1 MAAKQSHMTWLAPPP
16 PGGGRSA
23 RASWPGGGDGSA
35 ASEARLSPHPGLPP
49 AVRPSHCRGGWWC
62 PIARSTTT
70 EKSACA
76 QRLVSIIA
84 WAAAVFLASS
94 YATAQDWPTRLV
106 RIVVPAAAGGSSDA
120 AARLVTNHFQAVFRQ
135 PFIIENKPGN
145 GNAMGA
151 AFVAQAD
158 PDGYTLLV
166 SNSASNLTVP
176 LVARNAGYDP
186 VADFSHIVML
196 TSSPYVLAVYPRL
209 GVKSLADFVAKA
221 RVQKFSY
228 TAANRGGL
236 GNIGGE
242 YFQRLAG
249 FSMQHVPYRGGGPA
263 VADVNAGHVPAI
275 FLPVTTVGEH
285 VRSGALVPL
294 AITSQTRLRV
304 FPDVPTFAESGYPEL
319 VLASWFG
326 LSGPKKL
333 SPDIV
338 ARINREARA
347 FLKEPQM
354 RKLGDND
361 ASEPLDTDAAEFT
374 RYVAGEVARWGEV
387 VRALDIKGEE

>member
-1 MAAKQSHMTWLAPPP
+1 MMMWNAAPRLAAIVLTAAVLLPPP
-16 PGGGRSA
+16 P
-23 RASWPGGGDGSA
+23 AS
-35 ASEARLSPHPGLPP
+35 
-49 AVRPSHCRGGWWC
+49 
-62 PIARSTTT
+62 
-70 EKSACA
+70 
-76 QRLVSIIA
+76 
-84 WAAAVFLASS
+84 
-94 YATAQDWPTRLV
+94 AQDWPARLV

-196 TSSPYVLAVYPRL
+196 TSSPYVLAVYPGL

-221 RVQKFSY
+221 RAQKFSY

-285 VRSGALVPL
+285 VRRGALVRL

-304 FPDVPTFAESGYPEL
+304 
-319 VLASWFG
+319 
-326 LSGPKKL
+326 
-333 SPDIV
+333 
-338 ARINREARA
+338 
-347 FLKEPQM
+347 
-354 RKLGDND
+354 
-361 ASEPLDTDAAEFT
+361 
-374 RYVAGEVARWGEV
+374 
-387 VRALDIKGEE
+387 

>member
-1 MAAKQSHMTWLAPPP
+1 MANNAQFSYPSPSS
-16 PGGGRSA
+16 GREG
-23 RASWPGGGDGSA
+23 WGSA
-35 ASEARLSPHPGLPP
+35 STSSVPVSPTLPSPKTGREQNASRRA
-49 AVRPSHCRGGWWC
+49 A
-62 PIARSTTT
+62 
-70 EKSACA
+70 
-76 QRLVSIIA
+76 SIIA
-84 WAAAVFLASS
+84 LMAGVLLSPPHAS
-94 YATAQDWPTRLV
+94 AQDWPGRLV

-120 AARLVTNHFQAVFRQ
+120 AARLVTNHFQTVFRQ

-151 AFVAQAD
+151 AFVAQAE
-158 PDGYTLLV
+158 PDGHTLLV

-196 TSSPYVLAVYPRL
+196 TSSPYILAVYPGL
-209 GVKSLADFVAKA
+209 GVKSLAEFIARA
-221 RVQKFSY
+221 RVQKLSY

-263 VADVNAGHVPAI
+263 VADVIAGHVPAI

-294 AITSQTRLRV
+294 AITSPTRLRV
-304 FPDVPTFAESGYPEL
+304 FPDVPTFVESGYPEL

-333 SPDIV
+333 SPDIA

-354 RKLGDND
+354 RKLAEND
-361 ASEPLDTDAAEFT
+361 ASEPLDADAAGFT

>member
-1 MAAKQSHMTWLAPPP
+1 MAGRIAMTNARISYPSRSC
-16 PGGGRSA
+16 GRVARSA
-23 RASWPGGGDGSA
+23 GRTNRRRSGAEERTPPRLRLKMAREKRA
-35 ASEARLSPHPGLPP
+35 
-49 AVRPSHCRGGWWC
+49 
-62 PIARSTTT
+62 
-70 EKSACA
+70 A
-76 QRLVSIIA
+76 QHVVAIIA
-84 WAAAVFLASS
+84 LTAAALLAS
-94 YATAQDWPTRLV
+94 APVVAQDWPSHLV
-106 RIVVPAAAGGSSDA
+106 RVVVPAAAGGSSDA

-151 AFVAQAD
+151 AFVAQAE

-196 TSSPYVLAVYPRL
+196 TSSPYILAVYPKL

-221 RVQKFSY
+221 RAQKLSY

-263 VADVNAGHVPAI
+263 VADVIAGHVPAI
-275 FLPVTTVGEH
+275 FLPVTTVGEQ
-285 VRSGALVPL
+285 VRSGKLVALAVTSKARVPVL
-294 AITSQTRLRV
+294 
-304 FPDVPTFAESGYPEL
+304 PDVPTFAESGYPEL
-319 VLASWFG
+319 VM
-326 LSGPKKL
+326 
-333 SPDIV
+333 V
-338 ARINREARA
+338 
-347 FLKEPQM
+347 
-354 RKLGDND
+354 
-361 ASEPLDTDAAEFT
+361 
-374 RYVAGEVARWGEV
+374 
-387 VRALDIKGEE
+387 

>member
-1 MAAKQSHMTWLAPPP
+1 MWRSPRTPRQLQVTRRSPPP

-23 RASWPGGGDGSA
+23 RASGPGGGDRASAYA
-35 ASEARLSPHPGLPP
+35 ASP
-49 AVRPSHCRGGWWC
+49 APSRGGW
-62 PIARSTTT
+62 PYAIVPPKKSTL
-70 EKSACA
+70 KSAA
-76 QRLVSIIA
+76 PRLAAIA
-84 WAAAVFLASS
+84 LTAAALLLPTPHAC
-94 YATAQDWPTRLV
+94 AQDWPARLV
-106 RIVVPAAAGGSSDA
+106 RVVVPAAAGGSSDA

-145 GNAMGA
+145 GNALGA
-151 AFVAQAD
+151 AFVAQAE
-158 PDGYTLLV
+158 PDGHTLLL

-186 VADFSHIVML
+186 VADFSHTVML
-196 TSSPYVLAVYPRL
+196 TSSPYVFAVYRGL
-209 GVKSLADFVAKA
+209 RVNTLAAFVAKA
-221 RVQKFSY
+221 RAEKLAY

-249 FSMQHVPYRGGGPA
+249 ISMQHVPYRGGGPA
-263 VADVNAGHVPAI
+263 VADVIAGHVPAI

-285 VRSGALVPL
+285 VRSGALVAL
-294 AITSQTRLRV
+294 AVTSKARV
-304 FPDVPTFAESGYPEL
+304 PVLPDVPTFAESGYPEL
-319 VLASWFG
+319 VMASWFG

-338 ARINREARA
+338 DRINREARA

-354 RKLGDND
+354 RKLAEND
-361 ASEPLDTDAAEFT
+361 ASEPLDADAAGFT
-374 RYVAGEVARWGEV
+374 RYVAAEVARWGDV
-387 VRALDIKGEE
+387 VRVLDIKAEE